1 MCRERRPRRSIFGE
15 IPKILRKDLKL
26 MKNKTMQRIAKM
38 IKPHIKSI
46 LIITI
51 LAIIINIGEIA
62 KPYIVKIIIDDY
74 LSLGIFE
81 KGAIT
86 IATLGWIYISIVIV
100 GNIINYIATTATNML
115 GEKVIYTL
123 RNKLFIFTQKANITF
138 HDKTS
143 SGKLFVRITND
154 VEDVATL
161 FKDVL
166 ATFMK
171 DVVLIIAIIII
182 MCVLSIKLSMV
193 SFIVLP
199 FVILSSY
206 IITKMLNKVYDF
218 SKNIRTQVNTFLAET
233 IYGLKLIKIF
243 NRQKEKQV
251 ECERLTKDFLDSR
264 KPTGILEGLLP
275 ALLTIF
281 KNLGIAII
289 IWASVNAWFGIE
301 LQIGLVYMFVTYL
314 ESLFDP
320 ITRIVENMEV
330 VQESVVSINKIY
342 DILDEVQYIEDLD
355 KGIEMTT
362 TKGKIEFRNVWFSY
376 DNENWVLKNV
386 SFTINSGESIAFVGK
401 TGSRKNNNN

>member
-1 MCRERRPRRSIFGE
+1 
-15 IPKILRKDLKL
+15 
-26 MKNKTMQRIAKM
+26 MKNKTMQRLGKM

-46 LIITI
+46 IIITI

-74 LSLGIFE
+74 LSVGIFE

-100 GNIINYIATTATNML
+100 GNVINYIATTATNML

-161 FKDVL
+161 FKDIL
-166 ATFMK
+166 STFMK

-182 MCVLSIKLSMV
+182 MCVLSIKLSLV

-206 IITKMLNKVYDF
+206 IITKILNKVYDI

-243 NRQKEKQV
+243 NRQKEKQE
-251 ECERLTKDFLDSR
+251 ECKELTKDFLNSR

-275 ALLTIF
+275 AFLEIF
-281 KNLGIAII
+281 KNLGISII
-289 IWASVNAWFGIE
+289 VWASVNAWFGIE
-301 LQIGLVYMFVTYL
+301 LQIGLVYMFITYL

-320 ITRIVENMEV
+320 ISRIVENMEV

-342 DILDEVQYIEDLD
+342 DILEQTEYLEDFD
-355 KGIEMTT
+355 NGIEMSK

-386 SFTINSGESIAFVGK
+386 SFTINSGESIALVGK
-401 TGSRKNNNN
+401 TGSRKNYNN

>member
-1 MCRERRPRRSIFGE
+1 
-15 IPKILRKDLKL
+15 
-26 MKNKTMQRIAKM
+26 MKNKTMRRIVKM

-51 LAIIINIGEIA
+51 LAIIISIGEII

-74 LSLGIFE
+74 LSLGVFE
-81 KGAIT
+81 KGSIT
-86 IATLGWIYISIVIV
+86 IATLGWIYISIVII
-100 GNIINYIATTATNML
+100 GNIIDYIATTATNML

-161 FKDVL
+161 FKEVI

-171 DVVLIIAIIII
+171 DVMLIIAIIII
-182 MCVLSIKLSMV
+182 MCVLSIKLSLV

-199 FVILSSY
+199 FVVLSAY
-206 IITKMLNKVYDF
+206 IITKILNKVYDF

-243 NRQKEKQV
+243 NRQKEKQI
-251 ECERLTKDFLDSR
+251 ECENLTKDFLDSR

-281 KNLGIAII
+281 ENLGISII
-289 IWASVNAWFGIE
+289 IWASVNAWFGVE
-301 LQIGLVYMFVTYL
+301 LEIGLVYMFITYL
-314 ESLFDP
+314 KSLFDP
-320 ITRIVENMEV
+320 ITRIVENMET

-342 DILDEVQYIEDLD
+342 DILEQVEYVEDLD
-355 KGIEMTT
+355 NGIEMTE
-362 TKGKIEFRNVWFSY
+362 TKGKIEFKNVWFSY
-376 DNENWVLKNV
+376 DNENWVLRNV
-386 SFTINSGESIAFVGK
+386 SFTINPGESVAFVGK
-401 TGSRKNNNN
+401 TGSRKNYNN

>member
-1 MCRERRPRRSIFGE
+1 
-15 IPKILRKDLKL
+15 
-26 MKNKTMQRIAKM
+26 MKNKTMQRLGKM

-74 LSLGIFE
+74 LSLGVFE

-100 GNIINYIATTATNML
+100 GNIIDFIATTATNML
-115 GEKVIYTL
+115 GEKVIYSL
-123 RNKLFIFTQKANITF
+123 RNKLFIFTQKANIPF

-161 FKDVL
+161 FKEVL
-166 ATFMK
+166 STFMK
-171 DVVLIIAIIII
+171 DVVLIVAIIII

-199 FVILSSY
+199 FVILSAY
-206 IITKMLNKVYDF
+206 IITKILNKVYDF

-243 NRQKEKQV
+243 NRQKEKQI
-251 ECERLTKDFLDSR
+251 ECEKLTKDFLDSR

-275 ALLTIF
+275 ALLEIF
-281 KNLGIAII
+281 KNLGISII

-301 LQIGLVYMFVTYL
+301 LQIGLVYMFITYL

-320 ITRIVENMEV
+320 ITRIVENMEA

-342 DILDEVQYIEDLD
+342 DILDQEECLEDFNE
-355 KGIEMTT
+355 GMEI
-362 TKGKIEFRNVWFSY
+362 TKTRGKIEFKNVWFSY

-386 SFTINSGESIAFVGK
+386 SFTINPGESIALVGK
-401 TGSRKNNNN
+401 TGSRKNYNN

>member
-1 MCRERRPRRSIFGE
+1 
-15 IPKILRKDLKL
+15 
-26 MKNKTMQRIAKM
+26 MKNKTMRRIVKM

-115 GEKVIYTL
+115 GEKVIYSL

-166 ATFMK
+166 STFMK
-171 DVVLIIAIIII
+171 DVVLIVAIIII

-199 FVILSSY
+199 FVILSAY
-206 IITKMLNKVYDF
+206 IITKILNKVYDF

-251 ECERLTKDFLDSR
+251 ECEKLTKDFLDSR

-275 ALLTIF
+275 AFLEIF
-281 KNLGIAII
+281 KNLGISII
-289 IWASVNAWFGIE
+289 VWSSVNAWFGIE
-301 LQIGLVYMFVTYL
+301 LQIGLVYMFITYL

-342 DILDEVQYIEDLD
+342 DILEQTEHIEDLD
-355 KGIEMTT
+355 NGIDMTT
-362 TKGKIEFRNVWFSY
+362 TQGKIEFRNVWFSY
-376 DNENWVLKNV
+376 DNENWILKNV
-386 SFTINSGESIAFVGK
+386 SFTINPGESIALVGK
-401 TGSRKNNNN
+401 TGSRKNYNN

>member
-1 MCRERRPRRSIFGE
+1 
-15 IPKILRKDLKL
+15 
-26 MKNKTMQRIAKM
+26 
-38 IKPHIKSI
+38 
-46 LIITI
+46 
-51 LAIIINIGEIA
+51 
-62 KPYIVKIIIDDY
+62 
-74 LSLGIFE
+74 
-81 KGAIT
+81 
-86 IATLGWIYISIVIV
+86 
-100 GNIINYIATTATNML
+100 
-115 GEKVIYTL
+115 
-123 RNKLFIFTQKANITF
+123 
-138 HDKTS
+138 
-143 SGKLFVRITND
+143 
-154 VEDVATL
+154 
-161 FKDVL
+161 
-166 ATFMK
+166 MK

-193 SFIVLP
+193 SFIALP

-386 SFTINSGESIAFVGK
+386 SFTINPGESIAFVGK

>member
-1 MCRERRPRRSIFGE
+1 
-15 IPKILRKDLKL
+15 
-26 MKNKTMQRIAKM
+26 MKNKTMLRIAKM

-62 KPYIVKIIIDDY
+62 KPYLVKIIIDDY
-74 LSLGIFE
+74 LSVGIFE

-86 IATLGWIYISIVIV
+86 IATIGWIYISIVIV
-100 GNIINYIATTATNML
+100 GNILDYIATTATNML
-115 GEKVIYTL
+115 GEKVIYSL
-123 RNKLFIFTQKANITF
+123 RNKLFIFTQKANTPF

-161 FKDVL
+161 FKEVL
-166 ATFMK
+166 STFMK
-171 DVVLIIAIIII
+171 DIVLIIAIIII

-199 FVILSSY
+199 FVILSAY

-243 NRQKEKQV
+243 NRQKEKQI
-251 ECERLTKDFLDSR
+251 ECEKLTKDFLDSR

-275 ALLTIF
+275 ALLEIF
-281 KNLGIAII
+281 KNLGISII
-289 IWASVNAWFGIE
+289 VWASVNSWFGIE
-301 LQIGLVYMFVTYL
+301 LQIGLVYMFITYL

-320 ITRIVENMEV
+320 ITRIVENMEA

-342 DILDEVQYIEDLD
+342 DILDQEECLEDFD
-355 KGIEMTT
+355 EGMEI
-362 TKGKIEFRNVWFSY
+362 TKTRGKIEFKDVWFSY
-376 DNENWVLKNV
+376 DNENWVLRNV
-386 SFTINSGESIAFVGK
+386 SFTINPGESIALVGK
-401 TGSRKNNNN
+401 TGSRKNYNN

>member
-1 MCRERRPRRSIFGE
+1 
-15 IPKILRKDLKL
+15 
-26 MKNKTMQRIAKM
+26 MKNKTMQRLGKM

-62 KPYIVKIIIDDY
+62 KPYIVKIVIDDY

-86 IATLGWIYISIVIV
+86 IATLGWVYISIVIV

-166 ATFMK
+166 STFMK
-171 DVVLIIAIIII
+171 DVVLIIAIIVI
-182 MCVLSIKLSMV
+182 MCVLSIKLSMA
-193 SFIVLP
+193 SFIVIP

-243 NRQKEKQV
+243 NRQKEKQI
-251 ECERLTKDFLDSR
+251 ECEKLTKDFLDSR

-281 KNLGIAII
+281 KNLGIALIVF
-289 IWASVNAWFGIE
+289 ASVNAWFGIE
-301 LQIGLVYMFVTYL
+301 LQIGLVYMFITYL

-342 DILDEVQYIEDLD
+342 DILEQTEYTEDID
-355 KGIEMTT
+355 NGTQMGETR
-362 TKGKIEFRNVWFSY
+362 GKIEFKNVWFSY

-386 SFTINSGESIAFVGK
+386 SFIINPGESIAFVGK
-401 TGSRKNNNN
+401 TGSRKNYNNKLNK

>member
-1 MCRERRPRRSIFGE
+1 
-15 IPKILRKDLKL
+15 
-26 MKNKTMQRIAKM
+26 MKNKTMRRIVKM

-62 KPYIVKIIIDDY
+62 KPYIIKIIIDDY
-74 LSLGIFE
+74 LHFGIFE

-115 GEKVIYTL
+115 GEKVIYSL

-138 HDKTS
+138 HDRTS

-166 ATFMK
+166 STFMK
-171 DVVLIIAIIII
+171 DVILIIAIIII
-182 MCVLSIKLSMV
+182 MCVLSIKLSLV

-199 FVILSSY
+199 FVIISAY
-206 IITKMLNKVYDF
+206 VITKVLNKVYDF

-251 ECERLTKDFLDSR
+251 ECEGLTKEFLDSR

-275 ALLTIF
+275 ALLEIF
-281 KNLGIAII
+281 KNLGISII
-289 IWASVNAWFGIE
+289 VWASVNAWFGIE
-301 LQIGLVYMFVTYL
+301 LQIGLVYMFITYL
-314 ESLFDP
+314 ESLFNP

-342 DILDEVQYIEDLD
+342 DILEQTEYIEDLD
-355 KGIEMTT
+355 KGIEMTK
-362 TKGKIEFRNVWFSY
+362 TKGKIEFKNVWFSY

-386 SFTINSGESIAFVGK
+386 SFTINPGESIAFVGK
-401 TGSRKNNNN
+401 TGSRKNYDY

>member
-1 MCRERRPRRSIFGE
+1 
-15 IPKILRKDLKL
+15 
-26 MKNKTMQRIAKM
+26 MKNKTMQRLDKM

-62 KPYIVKIIIDDY
+62 KPYIVKIVIDDY

-86 IATLGWIYISIVIV
+86 IATLGWVYISIVIV

-166 ATFMK
+166 STFMK
-171 DVVLIIAIIII
+171 DVVLIIAIIVI
-182 MCVLSIKLSMV
+182 MCVLSIKLSMA
-193 SFIVLP
+193 SFIVIP

-243 NRQKEKQV
+243 NRQKEKQI
-251 ECERLTKDFLDSR
+251 ECEKLTKDFLDSR

-281 KNLGIAII
+281 KNLGIALIVF
-289 IWASVNAWFGIE
+289 ASVNAWFGIE
-301 LQIGLVYMFVTYL
+301 LQIGLVYMFITYL

-342 DILDEVQYIEDLD
+342 DILEQTEYTEDID
-355 KGIEMTT
+355 NGTQMGETR
-362 TKGKIEFRNVWFSY
+362 GKIEFKNVWFSY

-386 SFTINSGESIAFVGK
+386 SFIINPGESIAFVGK
-401 TGSRKNNNN
+401 TGSRKNYNNKLNK

>member
-1 MCRERRPRRSIFGE
+1 
-15 IPKILRKDLKL
+15 
-26 MKNKTMQRIAKM
+26 MKNKTMRRLAKM

-171 DVVLIIAIIII
+171 DIVLIIAIIII
-182 MCVLSIKLSMV
+182 MCILSIKLSMV

-199 FVILSSY
+199 FVIFSSY
-206 IITKMLNKVYDF
+206 IITKTLNKVYDF

-281 KNLGIAII
+281 KNLGIALIV
-289 IWASVNAWFGIE
+289 WASVNAWFGIE
-301 LQIGLVYMFVTYL
+301 LQIGLVYMFITYL

-342 DILDEVQYIEDLD
+342 DILEQTEYIEDLD
-355 KGIEMTT
+355 NGIEMSK
-362 TKGKIEFRNVWFSY
+362 TKGKIEFKNVWFSY

-386 SFTINSGESIAFVGK
+386 SFTINPGESIAFVGK
-401 TGSRKNNNN
+401 TGSRKNYNNKFNK

>member
-1 MCRERRPRRSIFGE
+1 
-15 IPKILRKDLKL
+15 
-26 MKNKTMQRIAKM
+26 MKNKTMRRIAKM

-74 LSLGIFE
+74 LSLGVFE

-171 DVVLIIAIIII
+171 DIVLIIAIIII
-182 MCVLSIKLSMV
+182 MCILSIKLSMV

-206 IITKMLNKVYDF
+206 IITKTLNKVYDF

-281 KNLGIAII
+281 KNLGIALIV
-289 IWASVNAWFGIE
+289 WASVNAWFGIE
-301 LQIGLVYMFVTYL
+301 LQIGLVYMFITYL

-342 DILDEVQYIEDLD
+342 DILEQTEYIEDLD
-355 KGIEMTT
+355 NGIEMSK
-362 TKGKIEFRNVWFSY
+362 TKGKIEFKNVWFSY

-386 SFTINSGESIAFVGK
+386 SFTINPGESIAFVGK
-401 TGSRKNNNN
+401 TGSRKNYNNKFNK

>member
-1 MCRERRPRRSIFGE
+1 
-15 IPKILRKDLKL
+15 
-26 MKNKTMQRIAKM
+26 MKNKTMRRIIKM

-46 LIITI
+46 VIITI
-51 LAIIINIGEIA
+51 LAIIINIGEII

-74 LSLGIFE
+74 LSFGIFE

-100 GNIINYIATTATNML
+100 GNIIDYIATTATNML
-115 GEKVIYTL
+115 GEKVIYSL

-161 FKDVL
+161 FKDVVS
-166 ATFMK
+166 TFMK
-171 DVVLIIAIIII
+171 DVVLIVAIIII
-182 MCVLSIKLSMV
+182 MCVLSIKLSIV

-199 FVILSSY
+199 FVIFSAY
-206 IITKMLNKVYDF
+206 VITKILNKVYDF

-243 NRQKEKQV
+243 NRQKEKQL
-251 ECERLTKDFLDSR
+251 ECERLTKDFLNSR

-275 ALLTIF
+275 ALLEIF
-281 KNLGIAII
+281 KNLGISII
-289 IWASVNAWFGIE
+289 VWATVNAWFGIE
-301 LQIGLVYMFVTYL
+301 LQIGLVYMFITYL

-342 DILDEVQYIEDLD
+342 DILEQTECIENLD
-355 KGIEMTT
+355 DGIDMNT

-386 SFTINSGESIAFVGK
+386 SFTINPGESIALVGK
-401 TGSRKNNNN
+401 TGSRKNYNN

>member
-1 MCRERRPRRSIFGE
+1 
-15 IPKILRKDLKL
+15 
-26 MKNKTMQRIAKM
+26 MKNKTMQRIVKM

-74 LSLGIFE
+74 LSFGIFE

-100 GNIINYIATTATNML
+100 GNIIDFIATTATNML
-115 GEKVIYTL
+115 GEKVIYSL
-123 RNKLFIFTQKANITF
+123 RNKLFIFTQKANIPF

-166 ATFMK
+166 STFMK
-171 DVVLIIAIIII
+171 DVVLIVAIIII

-199 FVILSSY
+199 FVILSAY
-206 IITKMLNKVYDF
+206 IITKILNKVYDF

-243 NRQKEKQV
+243 NRQKEKQI
-251 ECERLTKDFLDSR
+251 ECEKLTKDFLDSR

-275 ALLTIF
+275 ALLEIF
-281 KNLGIAII
+281 KNLGISII
-289 IWASVNAWFGIE
+289 VWASVNAWFGIE
-301 LQIGLVYMFVTYL
+301 LQIGLVYMFITYL

-320 ITRIVENMEV
+320 ITRIVENMEA

-342 DILDEVQYIEDLD
+342 DILEQEECLEDFNE
-355 KGIEMTT
+355 GMEI
-362 TKGKIEFRNVWFSY
+362 TKTRGKIEFKNVWFSY

-386 SFTINSGESIAFVGK
+386 SFTINPGESIALVGK
-401 TGSRKNNNN
+401 TGSRKNYNN

>member
-1 MCRERRPRRSIFGE
+1 
-15 IPKILRKDLKL
+15 
-26 MKNKTMQRIAKM
+26 MKNKTMQRLGKM

-74 LSLGIFE
+74 LSFGIFE

-100 GNIINYIATTATNML
+100 GNIIDFIATTATNML
-115 GEKVIYTL
+115 GEKVIYSL
-123 RNKLFIFTQKANITF
+123 RNKLFIFTQKANIPF

-166 ATFMK
+166 STFMK
-171 DVVLIIAIIII
+171 DVVLIVAIIII

-199 FVILSSY
+199 FVILSAY
-206 IITKMLNKVYDF
+206 IITKILNKVYDF

-243 NRQKEKQV
+243 NRQKEKQI
-251 ECERLTKDFLDSR
+251 ECEKLTKDFLDSR

-275 ALLTIF
+275 ALLEIF
-281 KNLGIAII
+281 KNLGISII
-289 IWASVNAWFGIE
+289 VWASVNAWFGIE
-301 LQIGLVYMFVTYL
+301 LQIGLVYMFITYL

-320 ITRIVENMEV
+320 ITRIVENMEA

-342 DILDEVQYIEDLD
+342 DILEQTEYIEDLD
-355 KGIEMTT
+355 NGIEV
-362 TKGKIEFRNVWFSY
+362 TKIRGKIEFKNVWFSY

-386 SFTINSGESIAFVGK
+386 SFTINPGESIALVGK
-401 TGSRKNNNN
+401 TGSRKNYDN

>member
-1 MCRERRPRRSIFGE
+1 
-15 IPKILRKDLKL
+15 
-26 MKNKTMQRIAKM
+26 MKNKTMQRLCKM

-100 GNIINYIATTATNML
+100 GNILDYIATTATNML

-154 VEDVATL
+154 VEDVSTL

-182 MCVLSIKLSMV
+182 MCILSIKLSMV

-199 FVILSSY
+199 FVILSAY
-206 IITKMLNKVYDF
+206 IITKILNKVYDF

-289 IWASVNAWFGIE
+289 VWASVNAWFGIE
-301 LQIGLVYMFVTYL
+301 LQIGLVYMFITYL

-342 DILDEVQYIEDLD
+342 DILEQTEYIEDLD
-355 KGIEMTT
+355 NGIEMSK
-362 TKGKIEFRNVWFSY
+362 TKGKIEFKNVWFSY

-386 SFTINSGESIAFVGK
+386 SFTINPGESIAFVGK
-401 TGSRKNNNN
+401 TGSRKNYNNKFNK

>member
-1 MCRERRPRRSIFGE
+1 
-15 IPKILRKDLKL
+15 
-26 MKNKTMQRIAKM
+26 MKNKTMRRIIKM

-51 LAIIINIGEIA
+51 LAIIINIGEII

-74 LSLGIFE
+74 LSFGIFE

-100 GNIINYIATTATNML
+100 GNIIDYIATTATNML
-115 GEKVIYTL
+115 GEKVIYSL

-161 FKDVL
+161 FKDVVS
-166 ATFMK
+166 TFMK
-171 DVVLIIAIIII
+171 DVVLIVAIIII
-182 MCVLSIKLSMV
+182 MCVLSIKLSIV

-199 FVILSSY
+199 FVILSAY
-206 IITKMLNKVYDF
+206 IITKILNKVYDF

-243 NRQKEKQV
+243 NRQKEKQF
-251 ECERLTKDFLDSR
+251 ECERLTKDFLNSR

-275 ALLTIF
+275 ALLEIF
-281 KNLGIAII
+281 KNLGISII
-289 IWASVNAWFGIE
+289 VWATVNAWFGIE
-301 LQIGLVYMFVTYL
+301 LQIGLVYMFITYL

-342 DILDEVQYIEDLD
+342 DILEQTECIENLD
-355 KGIEMTT
+355 DGIDMNT

-386 SFTINSGESIAFVGK
+386 SFTINSGESIALVGK
-401 TGSRKNNNN
+401 TGSRKNYNN

>member
-1 MCRERRPRRSIFGE
+1 
-15 IPKILRKDLKL
+15 

-166 ATFMK
+166 ETFMK
-171 DVVLIIAIIII
+171 DIVLIIAIIVI

-193 SFIVLP
+193 SFIVIP

-206 IITKMLNKVYDF
+206 IITKILNKVYDF

-281 KNLGIAII
+281 KNLGIALIVF
-289 IWASVNAWFGIE
+289 ASVNAWFGIE
-301 LQIGLVYMFVTYL
+301 LQIGLVYMFITYL

-342 DILDEVQYIEDLD
+342 DILEQTEYIEDLD
-355 KGIEMTT
+355 NGTQMGETR
-362 TKGKIEFRNVWFSY
+362 GKIEFRNVWFSY
-376 DNENWVLKNV
+376 NNENWVLKNV
-386 SFTINSGESIAFVGK
+386 SFIINPGESIAFVGK
-401 TGSRKNNNN
+401 TGSRKNYNN

>member
-1 MCRERRPRRSIFGE
+1 
-15 IPKILRKDLKL
+15 

-166 ATFMK
+166 ETFMK
-171 DVVLIIAIIII
+171 DIVLIIAIIVI

-193 SFIVLP
+193 SFIVIP

-206 IITKMLNKVYDF
+206 IITKILNKVYDF

-264 KPTGILEGLLP
+264 KQTGILEGLLP

-281 KNLGIAII
+281 KNLGIALIVF
-289 IWASVNAWFGIE
+289 ASVNAWFGIE
-301 LQIGLVYMFVTYL
+301 LQIGLVYMFITYL

-342 DILDEVQYIEDLD
+342 DILEQTEYIEDLD
-355 KGIEMTT
+355 NGTQMGETR
-362 TKGKIEFRNVWFSY
+362 GKIEFRNVWFSY
-376 DNENWVLKNV
+376 NNENWVLKNV
-386 SFTINSGESIAFVGK
+386 SFIINPGESIAFVGK
-401 TGSRKNNNN
+401 TGSRKNYNN

>member
-1 MCRERRPRRSIFGE
+1 
-15 IPKILRKDLKL
+15 
-26 MKNKTMQRIAKM
+26 MKNKTMQRLAKM

-74 LSLGIFE
+74 LSLGVFE

-123 RNKLFIFTQKANITF
+123 RNKLFVFTQKANITF

-171 DVVLIIAIIII
+171 DIVLIIAIIII

-289 IWASVNAWFGIE
+289 VWASVNAWFGIE

-342 DILDEVQYIEDLD
+342 DILEQTEYIEDLD
-355 KGIEMTT
+355 NGIEMSK
-362 TKGKIEFRNVWFSY
+362 TKGKIEFKNVWFSY

-386 SFTINSGESIAFVGK
+386 SFTINPGESIAFVGK
-401 TGSRKNNNN
+401 TGSRKNYNNKFNK

>member
-1 MCRERRPRRSIFGE
+1 
-15 IPKILRKDLKL
+15 
-26 MKNKTMQRIAKM
+26 MKNKTMRRIAKM

-138 HDKTS
+138 HDRTS

-154 VEDVATL
+154 VEDVSTL

-243 NRQKEKQV
+243 NRQKEKQI
-251 ECERLTKDFLDSR
+251 ECEKLTKDFLDSR

-289 IWASVNAWFGIE
+289 VCASVNAWFGIE
-301 LQIGLVYMFVTYL
+301 LQIGLVYMFITYL

-342 DILDEVQYIEDLD
+342 DILEQTEYIEDLD
-355 KGIEMTT
+355 NGIEMSK
-362 TKGKIEFRNVWFSY
+362 TKGKIEFKNVWFSY

-386 SFTINSGESIAFVGK
+386 SFTINPGESIAFVGK
-401 TGSRKNNNN
+401 TGSRKNYNNKFNK

>member
-1 MCRERRPRRSIFGE
+1 
-15 IPKILRKDLKL
+15 
-26 MKNKTMQRIAKM
+26 MKNKTMRRIVKM

-51 LAIIINIGEIA
+51 LAIIINIGEII

-74 LSLGIFE
+74 LSAGIFE

-86 IATLGWIYISIVIV
+86 IAMLGWIYISIVIV
-100 GNIINYIATTATNML
+100 GNMIDFIATTATNML

-123 RNKLFIFTQKANITF
+123 RNKLFIFTQKANIPF

-166 ATFMK
+166 STFMK
-171 DVVLIIAIIII
+171 DVVLIVAIIVI
-182 MCVLSIKLSMV
+182 MCVLSIKLSLV

-199 FVILSSY
+199 FVILSAY
-206 IITKMLNKVYDF
+206 IITKILNKVYDF

-243 NRQKEKQV
+243 NRQKEKQI
-251 ECERLTKDFLDSR
+251 ECEQLTKDFLDSR

-275 ALLTIF
+275 AFLEIF
-281 KNLGIAII
+281 KNLGISII
-289 IWASVNAWFGIE
+289 VWASVNAWFGIE
-301 LQIGLVYMFVTYL
+301 LQIGLVYMFITYL

-342 DILDEVQYIEDLD
+342 DILEQTEHIEDLD
-355 KGIEMTT
+355 NGLEMTE
-362 TKGKIEFRNVWFSY
+362 TKGKIEFKNVWFSY

-386 SFTINSGESIAFVGK
+386 SFTMNPGESIALVGK
-401 TGSRKNNNN
+401 TGSRKNYNN

>member
-1 MCRERRPRRSIFGE
+1 
-15 IPKILRKDLKL
+15 
-26 MKNKTMQRIAKM
+26 MKNKTMQRLGKM

-46 LIITI
+46 IIITI

-74 LSLGIFE
+74 LSVGIFE

-100 GNIINYIATTATNML
+100 GNVINYIATTATNML

-166 ATFMK
+166 STFMK

-182 MCVLSIKLSMV
+182 MCVLSVKLSMV

-199 FVILSSY
+199 YVILSSY
-206 IITKMLNKVYDF
+206 IITKILNKVYDF

-243 NRQKEKQV
+243 NRQKEKQE
-251 ECERLTKDFLDSR
+251 ECKELTKDFLDSR

-275 ALLTIF
+275 AFLEIF
-281 KNLGIAII
+281 KNLGISII
-289 IWASVNAWFGIE
+289 VWASVNSWFGIE
-301 LQIGLVYMFVTYL
+301 LQIGLVYMFITYL

-320 ITRIVENMEV
+320 ISRIVENMEV

-342 DILDEVQYIEDLD
+342 DILEQTEYLENFDS
-355 KGIEMTT
+355 GIEMSKTN
-362 TKGKIEFRNVWFSY
+362 GKIEFKNVWFSY

-386 SFTINSGESIAFVGK
+386 SFTINPGESIAFVGK
-401 TGSRKNNNN
+401 TGSRKNYNN

>member
-1 MCRERRPRRSIFGE
+1 
-15 IPKILRKDLKL
+15 
-26 MKNKTMQRIAKM
+26 MKNKTMQRLGKM

-46 LIITI
+46 LIITL

-81 KGAIT
+81 KGGIT
-86 IATLGWIYISIVIV
+86 IATLGWIYISIVII
-100 GNIINYIATTATNML
+100 GNIIDYIATTATNML
-115 GEKVIYTL
+115 GEKVIYSL

-166 ATFMK
+166 STFMK

-193 SFIVLP
+193 SFIVIP
-199 FVILSSY
+199 FVILSAY

-243 NRQKEKQV
+243 NRQKEKQA
-251 ECERLTKDFLDSR
+251 ECEKLTKDFLDSR

-275 ALLTIF
+275 AFLEIF
-281 KNLGIAII
+281 KNLGISII
-289 IWASVNAWFGIE
+289 VWASVNAWFGIE
-301 LQIGLVYMFVTYL
+301 LQIGLVYMFITYL
-314 ESLFDP
+314 ESLFAP

-342 DILDEVQYIEDLD
+342 DILEQTEYIENLD
-355 KGIEMTT
+355 NGTQMTKT
-362 TKGKIEFRNVWFSY
+362 RGKIEFKNVWFSY

-386 SFTINSGESIAFVGK
+386 SFTINPGESIAFVGK
-401 TGSRKNNNN
+401 TGSRKNYNN

>member
-1 MCRERRPRRSIFGE
+1 
-15 IPKILRKDLKL
+15 

-386 SFTINSGESIAFVGK
+386 SFTINPGESIAFVGK

>member
-1 MCRERRPRRSIFGE
+1 
-15 IPKILRKDLKL
+15 
-26 MKNKTMQRIAKM
+26 MKNKTMRRIAKM

-51 LAIIINIGEIA
+51 LAIIINIGEII

-74 LSLGIFE
+74 LQFGIFE

-100 GNIINYIATTATNML
+100 GNIIDYIATTATNML
-115 GEKVIYTL
+115 GEKVIYSL

-138 HDKTS
+138 HDNTS

-166 ATFMK
+166 STFMK
-171 DVVLIIAIIII
+171 DVVLIVAIIII

-199 FVILSSY
+199 FVILASY
-206 IITKMLNKVYDF
+206 IITKILNKVYDF

-243 NRQKEKQV
+243 NRQKEKQI
-251 ECERLTKDFLDSR
+251 ECEKLTKDFLDSR

-275 ALLTIF
+275 AFLEIF
-281 KNLGIAII
+281 KNLGISII
-289 IWASVNAWFGIE
+289 VWSSVNAWFGIE
-301 LQIGLVYMFVTYL
+301 LQIGLVYMFITYL

-342 DILDEVQYIEDLD
+342 DILEQTEYIENLD
-355 KGIEMTT
+355 KGIEMTE
-362 TKGKIEFRNVWFSY
+362 TKGKIEFKNVWFSY

-386 SFTINSGESIAFVGK
+386 SFTINPGESIALVGK
-401 TGSRKNNNN
+401 TGSR

>member
-1 MCRERRPRRSIFGE
+1 
-15 IPKILRKDLKL
+15 
-26 MKNKTMQRIAKM
+26 MKNKTMQRLAKM

-74 LSLGIFE
+74 LSLGVFE

-123 RNKLFIFTQKANITF
+123 RNKLFVFTQKANITF

-171 DVVLIIAIIII
+171 DIVLIIAIIII

-206 IITKMLNKVYDF
+206 IITKTLNKVYDF

-281 KNLGIAII
+281 KNLGIALIV
-289 IWASVNAWFGIE
+289 WASVNAWFGIE
-301 LQIGLVYMFVTYL
+301 LQIGLVYMFITYL

-342 DILDEVQYIEDLD
+342 DILEQTEYIEDLD
-355 KGIEMTT
+355 NGIEMSK
-362 TKGKIEFRNVWFSY
+362 TKGKIEFKNVWFSY

-386 SFTINSGESIAFVGK
+386 SFTINPGESIAFVGK
-401 TGSRKNNNN
+401 TGSRKNYNNKFNK